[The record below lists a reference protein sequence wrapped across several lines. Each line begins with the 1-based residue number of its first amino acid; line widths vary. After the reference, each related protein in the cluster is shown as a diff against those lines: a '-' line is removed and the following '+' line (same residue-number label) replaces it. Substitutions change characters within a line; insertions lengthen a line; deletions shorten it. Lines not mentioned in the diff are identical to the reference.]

1 MSNERAVWSVPQLPP
16 DDIYT
21 EYDDIAAEV
30 SKYEAHFKGKVVL
43 CNCDDPVESNFFRYF
58 AVNFNRLQLAKLIVV
73 AKENSSIACR
83 DFAFYA
89 PHSRYYRS
97 AYCLEINKLYD
108 LAGEDPV
115 KDILEQLPNRINPY
129 IPLTDDG
136 DFRTYK
142 NIDIMRRAD
151 ILATHPPCSL
161 FEDYITLAINYRK
174 QFLLI
179 GNRNINF
186 SNNNL
191 AAMNRQEP
199 PIRITPMQSNGRFY
213 RTAAHVPGG
222 RIAVDVPQAA
232 WFTNFPQQ
240 SVEAISKLLKN
251 F

>member
-129 IPLTDDG
+129 IPLSDDG

-161 FEDYITLAINYRK
+161 FREYLDLMFNFRK
-174 QFLLI
+174 KFLLLGASSFI
-179 GNRNINF
+179 LYRDIF
-186 SNNNL
+186 SPDSSAL
-191 AAMNRQEP
+191 RPFRCPLGRSSGAASRPRSSARP
-199 PIRITPMQSNGRFY
+199 PSRRSLPSSTTSP
-213 RTAAHVPGG
+213 
-222 RIAVDVPQAA
+222 
-232 WFTNFPQQ
+232 
-240 SVEAISKLLKN
+240 
-251 F
+251 